1 MKTSLRTFIA
11 FALLLLACLAS
22 RAQVV
27 NVAIYDPNSPTK
39 TTYIRVY
46 ENEFVDTH
54 PQFPGGE
61 RALINFINNTREYP
75 YNAYHR
81 RIQGRVLCSFIVK
94 SDGTVCNV
102 EVIRSS
108 GDESLNR
115 EALRVIGK
123 MPKWVPGRLNNTK
136 VNVRCVFP
144 IAFRL

>member
-1 MKTSLRTFIA
+1 MSQDLESK
-11 FALLLLACLAS
+11 
-22 RAQVV
+22 
-27 NVAIYDPNSPTK
+27 
-39 TTYIRVY
+39 RV
-46 ENEFVDTH
+46 TLCH
-54 PQFPGGE
+54 PGHLQ
-61 RALINFINNTREYP
+61 
-75 YNAYHR
+75 
-81 RIQGRVLCSFIVK
+81 CSFIVK

>member
-1 MKTSLRTFIA
+1 MAIA
-11 FALLLLACLAS
+11 LAVLLFGCATAL
-22 RAQVV
+22 AQVV
-27 NVAIYDPNSPTK
+27 SVAVYDPNSPRK
-39 TTYIRVY
+39 TAYIRVY
-46 ENEFVDTH
+46 DNEFVDVH

-94 SDGTVCNV
+94 ADGSICNV
-102 EVIRSS
+102 EVIRGA

-123 MPKWVPGRLNNTK
+123 MPKWVPGKINNTR